1 MYHGRKKQEKK
12 ELTEEEKKALEEK
25 LNKIITINKTL
36 LRKRADKEYDQAS
49 LEQTEKFSFL
59 SPDFQTLWNYRR
71 EIIEHIF
78 ETELKENTAEK
89 YKMVGKELEFLV
101 KGITRSPKSYTLW
114 FHRQWAIQK
123 GLVFER

>member
-1 MYHGRKKQEKK
+1 
-12 ELTEEEKKALEEK
+12 
-25 LNKIITINKTL
+25 
-36 LRKRADKEYDQAS
+36 
-49 LEQTEKFSFL
+49 
-59 SPDFQTLWNYRR
+59 LWNYRR